1 MQIDHEYLC
10 NVIGN
15 LSGIPIRVYKDGQ
28 RTFYNSLVRLP
39 ADPLKLYEKEVLA
52 IKAHIGYFITPS
64 FHYYGVVGDEHI
76 RIVIG
81 PAVQTR
87 STDSELRKLAFE
99 CDVPSDEVSEFV
111 AAMNSIVHMPL
122 ESILQILCTINYIMN
137 GEKLGLRDITIYD
150 AEQENLKAKL
160 EAERSEQLFRTQSA
174 DAEYAQYTHNTLAVE
189 QTILNYVRLGDT
201 AALQTWLSDAPA
213 ARAGILADGQ
223 IRQSKNTFIV
233 TATLVSRAA
242 IRGGMDIDDA
252 FSLSDAYIQKCELS
266 DSVQKITNLQYRMV
280 LDYTE
285 RVEKLRRGG
294 HPSKFVLDVTNF
306 ILHHISEPVT
316 TEEIA
321 KALFM
326 SRSRLSVKFKK
337 ETGEN
342 LIDFILKQ
350 KTEEAKRLLRYT
362 DKPLIAIGNYLAFS
376 SQSHFSRIFKQ
387 YCGCT
392 PNEYRKRYNS
402 TL

>member
-28 RTFYNSLVRLP
+28 HTFYNSLVRLP

-64 FHYYGVVGDEHI
+64 FHYYGVVGDDHI

-87 STDSELRKLAFE
+87 STDSELRKLAFD

-160 EAERSEQLFRTQSA
+160 EAERSEQLFRAQSA
-174 DAEYAQYTHNTLAVE
+174 DAEYAQYPHNTLAVE

-223 IRQSKNTFIV
+223 IRQSKK
-233 TATLVSRAA
+233 R
-242 IRGGMDIDDA
+242 
-252 FSLSDAYIQKCELS
+252 SLSRQ
-266 DSVQKITNLQYRMV
+266 
-280 LDYTE
+280 
-285 RVEKLRRGG
+285 
-294 HPSKFVLDVTNF
+294 
-306 ILHHISEPVT
+306 
-316 TEEIA
+316 
-321 KALFM
+321 
-326 SRSRLSVKFKK
+326 RLSRVRRSA
-337 ETGEN
+337 
-342 LIDFILKQ
+342 
-350 KTEEAKRLLRYT
+350 EAWTLTTPFRS
-362 DKPLIAIGNYLAFS
+362 AM
-376 SQSHFSRIFKQ
+376 RIFRNVNSR
-387 YCGCT
+387 T
-392 PNEYRKRYNS
+392 AYRRSPIFN
-402 TL
+402 TA

>member
-1 MQIDHEYLC
+1 M
-10 NVIGN
+10 
-15 LSGIPIRVYKDGQ
+15 
-28 RTFYNSLVRLP
+28 
-39 ADPLKLYEKEVLA
+39 LA
-52 IKAHIGYFITPS
+52 IKAHVGYFITPS
-64 FHYYGVVGDEHI
+64 FHYYGVVGDDHI

-122 ESILQILCTINYIMN
+122 ESILQILC
-137 GEKLGLRDITIYD
+137 
-150 AEQENLKAKL
+150 
-160 EAERSEQLFRTQSA
+160 
-174 DAEYAQYTHNTLAVE
+174 
-189 QTILNYVRLGDT
+189 
-201 AALQTWLSDAPA
+201 
-213 ARAGILADGQ
+213 GQ

-280 LDYTE
+280 LNYTE

-294 HPSKFVLDVTNF
+294 HPSKFVLDVTNY

-337 ETGEN
+337 RQTRTSSTLFSNRKPRKQRVFCATLTNPSLLSG
-342 LIDFILKQ
+342 IILHFPRKV
-350 KTEEAKRLLRYT
+350 TFPVSSNNTADVPRT
-362 DKPLIAIGNYLAFS
+362 NTANDTIPL
-376 SQSHFSRIFKQ
+376 FSRRILQ
-387 YCGCT
+387 AI
-392 PNEYRKRYNS
+392 
-402 TL
+402 

>member
-1 MQIDHEYLC
+1 MY
-10 NVIGN
+10 
-15 LSGIPIRVYKDGQ
+15 
-28 RTFYNSLVRLP
+28 
-39 ADPLKLYEKEVLA
+39 
-52 IKAHIGYFITPS
+52 
-64 FHYYGVVGDEHI
+64 
-76 RIVIG
+76 
-81 PAVQTR
+81 
-87 STDSELRKLAFE
+87 
-99 CDVPSDEVSEFV
+99 VPSDEVSEFV

-122 ESILQILCTINYIMN
+122 ESILQILC
-137 GEKLGLRDITIYD
+137 
-150 AEQENLKAKL
+150 
-160 EAERSEQLFRTQSA
+160 
-174 DAEYAQYTHNTLAVE
+174 
-189 QTILNYVRLGDT
+189 
-201 AALQTWLSDAPA
+201 
-213 ARAGILADGQ
+213 GQ

-294 HPSKFVLDVTNF
+294 HLSKFVLDVTNC

-337 ETGEN
+337 EAGEN
-342 LIDFILKQ
+342 QAIKFCPIP
-350 KTEEAKRLLRYT
+350 AKKSSRFRLLFKFYLLF
-362 DKPLIAIGNYLAFS
+362 LIPHAERRA
-376 SQSHFSRIFKQ
+376 R
-387 YCGCT
+387 
-392 PNEYRKRYNS
+392 
-402 TL
+402 

>member
-28 RTFYNSLVRLP
+28 RTFYNSLVRLH

-64 FHYYGVVGDEHI
+64 FHYYGVVGDDHI

-87 STDSELRKLAFE
+87 STDSELRKLAFD

-122 ESILQILCTINYIMN
+122 ESILQILC
-137 GEKLGLRDITIYD
+137 
-150 AEQENLKAKL
+150 
-160 EAERSEQLFRTQSA
+160 
-174 DAEYAQYTHNTLAVE
+174 
-189 QTILNYVRLGDT
+189 
-201 AALQTWLSDAPA
+201 
-213 ARAGILADGQ
+213 GQ

-294 HPSKFVLDVTNF
+294 HPSKFVLDVTNC

-337 ETGEN
+337 ETDEN

-350 KTEEAKRLLRYT
+350 KTEEVKRLLRYT

-392 PNEYRKRYNS
+392 PNEYRKR
-402 TL
+402 